1 MEECSGKANGRES
14 RPRVG
19 AKFYRVEAGG
29 IGCFVYVCKSAG
41 KEIISQ
47 KYAFFALSSR
57 MTFDSNDLVS
67 ALPRAT
73 APKSKLQVSVVT
85 YLAFSRKME
94 TEMDADADADAAQD
108 GNVNNA
114 LLSRTN
120 KIIVNERDNEI

>member
-29 IGCFVYVCKSAG
+29 VGCFVYVCKSAG

-57 MTFDSNDLVS
+57 MTFDSNDLVL
-67 ALPRAT
+67 ALIPRAT
-73 APKSKLQVSVVT
+73 APKVQVSVVT

-120 KIIVNERDNEI
+120 KIIVNERDK

>member
-1 MEECSGKANGRES
+1 
-14 RPRVG
+14 
-19 AKFYRVEAGG
+19 
-29 IGCFVYVCKSAG
+29 
-41 KEIISQ
+41 
-47 KYAFFALSSR
+47 
-57 MTFDSNDLVS
+57 MTFDPNDLVS
-67 ALPRAT
+67 ALPQIRARAT
-73 APKSKLQVSVVT
+73 APKLQVSVVT